1 MMILWNWGSWLPW
14 QRRKKR
20 RQKYHNHGKVSIL
33 ISKNHP
39 KTIAVIHLPVQSH
52 PKCRMLKKKS
62 GGTPSKKIKHSD
74 ILAKNDVFLPLV
86 HHSPYEPRGIAGDFQ
101 LVRLETLQW

>member
-1 MMILWNWGSWLPW
+1 MP
-14 QRRKKR
+14 
-20 RQKYHNHGKVSIL
+20 H
-33 ISKNHP
+33 
-39 KTIAVIHLPVQSH
+39 A
-52 PKCRMLKKKS
+52 KKKS
-62 GGTPSKKIKHSD
+62 GGTPSEKIKHSD